1 MQGRTQDFKTGVTIW
16 EGWRKRRFI
25 SGRWGKGLNKKA
37 PMMPNLNNCNNN
49 DARVYESKLGELV
62 EASKDIGSC
71 FFNGNVQGI
80 QKLVGACEAKFGE
93 LVDIRSYFFN
103 GNVHGIQKTSQGV

>member
-1 MQGRTQDFKTGVTIW
+1 MGELVEASKDHRMQGRTQDFKTGVTIW

-37 PMMPNLNNCNNN
+37 PMMPSLNNCNNN

-80 QKLVGACEAKFGE
+80 QK
-93 LVDIRSYFFN
+93 
-103 GNVHGIQKTSQGV
+103 KTSQGVRSKIGGIG

>member
-1 MQGRTQDFKTGVTIW
+1 MGGVEEKEVYIRKMGQGAEQ
-16 EGWRKRRFI
+16 
-25 SGRWGKGLNKKA
+25 KA
-37 PMMPNLNNCNNN
+37 PMMPSLNNCNNN

-80 QKLVGACEAKFGE
+80 QKKIVRE
-93 LVDIRSYFFN
+93 
-103 GNVHGIQKTSQGV
+103 

>member
-1 MQGRTQDFKTGVTIW
+1 MLDHVQGRTQDFKTGVTIW

-80 QKLVGACEAKFGE
+80 QKKIVRE
-93 LVDIRSYFFN
+93 
-103 GNVHGIQKTSQGV
+103 